1 MQGYAGS
8 ITVIGSESE
17 IGEQSSNIRWVS
29 CIQFCRIA
37 SGKGMGPSPLP
48 PSYGPNRLR
57 SLGFDD
63 RLSRSNTILNTKLKK
78 ALFFSPRRHSHSDNK
93 ERKSVESHDCLVF

>member
-78 ALFFSPRRHSHSDNK
+78 ALFFPQEGIVIQIIKKGSLWRAMIA
-93 ERKSVESHDCLVF
+93 